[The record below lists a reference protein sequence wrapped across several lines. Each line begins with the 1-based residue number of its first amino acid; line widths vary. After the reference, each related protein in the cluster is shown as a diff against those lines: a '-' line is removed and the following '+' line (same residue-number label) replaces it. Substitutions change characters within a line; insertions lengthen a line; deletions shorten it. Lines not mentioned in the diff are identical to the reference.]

1 MRLLQGES
9 EDWEVIPE
17 PIGKW
22 CNVQNDSEDVY
33 QASKRQLTATR
44 DNDKHCSVCLPAGRL
59 SFCARVCLQD
69 LSSSQKS
76 GGNLLQMLYDKPS
89 RWSYTFQV
97 TAPDS
102 AHSPRDKRQV
112 KLLHF
117 DSPVCFFLSVCL
129 SFCLSELRMSQQNSL
144 PTSRSLG

>member
-1 MRLLQGES
+1 MKLSCMTETSFSGSFICICLFCPSAAGKSTFVRLLQGES

-33 QASKRQLTATR
+33 QVSKQQLNATR

-102 AHSPRDKRQV
+102 AHSPR
-112 KLLHF
+112 
-117 DSPVCFFLSVCL
+117 
-129 SFCLSELRMSQQNSL
+129 
-144 PTSRSLG
+144 